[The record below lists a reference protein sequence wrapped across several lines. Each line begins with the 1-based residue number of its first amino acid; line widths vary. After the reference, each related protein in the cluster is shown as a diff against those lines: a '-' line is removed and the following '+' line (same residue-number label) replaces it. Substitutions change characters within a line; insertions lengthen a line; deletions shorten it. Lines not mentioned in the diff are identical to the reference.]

1 MEVLNNKQNENEAFY
16 QGQRLG
22 DENVLDIVSSILRE
36 NVIATFA
43 KESDTSLWMRFVGGR
58 QFRLT
63 VQEVLVNV

>member
-1 MEVLNNKQNENEAFY
+1 MEVLNNKQNENEEFY

-22 DENVLDIVSSILRE
+22 GENVLDIVSSILRE

-43 KESDTSLWMRFVGGR
+43 KESDTSLLMRFVGGR